1 MSTTIMKLRQSK
13 YEIAHLIN
21 IIKRTEILPTQNGPV
36 GPTAILA
43 VQPVTFLTQV
53 VNSLPAFVRHGL
65 QYVCF
70 VQDFRSSI
78 RNFMHSLVLCVV
90 IVNMCCHTFG
100 VIVQIIV

>member
-70 VQDFRSSI
+70 VQDFRSGI
-78 RNFMHSLVLCVV
+78 RNFMHSLILFVV
-90 IVNMCCHTFG
+90 IVKMCCHTLG